1 MTQSW
6 TQYFQIDFYKKKPQ
20 NIIWIILLIGFGIRI
35 AALMTYG
42 LELTINSDDQA
53 YIRSAVNLL
62 ETGKITY
69 HLGETIP
76 TVHIMPGQTL
86 LLSAV
91 FLIFGSG
98 DVGICVAKILWIL
111 MGTLCI
117 YFVYLI
123 GKYIS
128 NVYIGLLSAFLLA
141 IFIPQ
146 VLTDNL
152 LLTETPFF
160 LSLLGMVY
168 FSIRLANEHR
178 MLHFYL
184 LMMFYFIGLIFKANI
199 ALFPLVLLVYLILKK
214 YPIKLAVKQFVIA
227 FILLLFVLGPWW
239 IRNYIHYDEFI
250 PLTGGAGNPLLLG
263 TYQGSGYLYGDDYQT
278 AVEKVEAQNPAN
290 NFERMKLQEEVANER
305 IKSWWNE
312 HRETFFES
320 YINMKTEV
328 QWDEQFYGIEIFNF
342 SKDFINKVHLIIVY
356 AALASLI
363 IIPFLRDKWKEYIF
377 LLGLIVYN
385 TALNNVFYAYERY
398 NQPFMF
404 ILFILI
410 STAIVVIIQK
420 LFCSRITG
428 GNEVNNRC

>member
-6 TQYFQIDFYKKKPQ
+6 KQYLQFNFYKKRPQ
-20 NIIWIILLIGFGIRI
+20 NIIWLILFIGFAVRI

-42 LELTINSDDQA
+42 LTLTLNSDDEA
-53 YIRSAVNLL
+53 YIRSAKNLL

-98 DVGICVAKILWIL
+98 DLGIYAVKILWVL
-111 MGTLCI
+111 LGTVCI

-123 GKYIS
+123 GKYIG
-128 NVYIGLLSAFLLA
+128 NIYIGLLTAFFLA

-178 MLHFYL
+178 MSPFFL
-184 LMMFYFIGLIFKANI
+184 LMMFYFLGIIFKANI
-199 ALFPLVLLVYLILKK
+199 ALFPLVLLVYLIMKK
-214 YPIKLAVKQFVIA
+214 YPIKLAVKQFFIA
-227 FILLLFVLGPWW
+227 AILLLIVLGPWW
-239 IRNYIHYDEFI
+239 IRNYIHYEEFI

-263 TYQGSGYLYGDDYQT
+263 TYQGWGYLYGDDYQT
-278 AVEKVEAQNPAN
+278 ALDKVDAQNPAN

-305 IKSWWNE
+305 IKTWWNE
-312 HRETFFES
+312 NRETFWES
-320 YINMKTEV
+320 YIVLKTKI
-328 QWDEQFYGIEIFNF
+328 QWNEQFYGIEIFNF
-342 SKDFINKVHLIIVY
+342 STTFINKVQMILVY

-363 IIPFLRDKWKEYIF
+363 VIPFLRDKWKEYIF
-377 LLGLIVYN
+377 FLGLIVYN
-385 TALNNVFYAYERY
+385 TALNDVFYAYNRY

-404 ILFILI
+404 ILFIMI
-410 STAIVVIIQK
+410 STAIVVVVRK
-420 LFCSRITG
+420 LLRHDVMDQS
-428 GNEVNNRC
+428 NS

>member
-6 TQYFQIDFYKKKPQ
+6 KQYFQLNFYKKRPH
-20 NIIWIILLIGFGIRI
+20 NIIWLILFIGFAVRI

-42 LELTINSDDQA
+42 LTLTLNSDDEA
-53 YIRSAVNLL
+53 YIRSAKNLI

-98 DVGICVAKILWIL
+98 DIGIYVAKVLWVL
-111 MGTLCI
+111 LGTVCV

-128 NVYIGLLSAFLLA
+128 NVTIGLLSAFFLA

-178 MLHFYL
+178 MSHFYL
-184 LMMFYFIGLIFKANI
+184 LMMFYFLGIIFKANI
-199 ALFPLVLLVYLILKK
+199 ALFPLVLLVYLIMKK
-214 YPIKLAVKQFVIA
+214 YPISLAVKQFFIA
-227 FILLLFVLGPWW
+227 AILLVIVLGPWW
-239 IRNYIHYDEFI
+239 IRNYIHYEEFI

-263 TYQGSGYLYGDDYQT
+263 TYQGWGYLYGDDYQT
-278 AVEKVEAQNPAN
+278 VLDKVEAQNPAN

-305 IKSWWNE
+305 IKTWRNE
-312 HRETFFES
+312 NSETFWES
-320 YINMKTEV
+320 YIFLKTKV
-328 QWDEQFYGIEIFNF
+328 QWNEQFYGIEIFNF
-342 SKDFINKVHLIIVY
+342 SRDFINKVQMIMIY
-356 AALASLI
+356 AALASIL
-363 IIPFLRDKWKEYIF
+363 IIPFLRDKRIEYIF
-377 LLGLIVYN
+377 FIGLIVYN
-385 TALNNVFYAYERY
+385 TAVNDVFYAYNRY

-404 ILFILI
+404 ILFIMI
-410 STAIVVIIQK
+410 STAIVVVARK
-420 LFCSRITG
+420 LLRHDVRKQS
-428 GNEVNNRC
+428 NA